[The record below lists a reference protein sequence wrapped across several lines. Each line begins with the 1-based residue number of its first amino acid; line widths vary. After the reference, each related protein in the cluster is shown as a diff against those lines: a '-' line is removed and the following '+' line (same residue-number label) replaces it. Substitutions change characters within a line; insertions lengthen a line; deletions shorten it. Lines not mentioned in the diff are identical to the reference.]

1 MTAWWNDPTSSEYQ
15 RMTAQGW
22 SIGTPSPATP
32 SIPTAATTG
41 PNLITGATQTATQAL
56 TNPRDFTRRVA
67 EWTKYGVPQ
76 AVAEEFMRNQDIIND
91 YNVGQYSTNPVGER
105 GGGSDGQSP
114 SPLSSDERDLLATY
128 GFLDDTWS
136 RGDGGIWERNMGTED
151 KPGTLPYTSSY
162 DASQFQAATDANA
175 KIASQYANYFPQDND
190 VLKYV
195 GIIGAMAAPFAI
207 GGLGGLGG
215 EIGADALAG
224 GLAGDTLGGA
234 ALDYSMTGTLGGGL
248 GTAAGTS
255 AGAGAALSALEPFS
269 LATAAGAGGGLAAG
283 AGTLSNALS
292 PFSLGS
298 TSLPT
303 PPTGGG
309 GTSGYPLPEGVSGP
323 PSPLPPGSTETVG
336 RLGTSFI
343 PGIPN
348 NVLSGIGQGIFGP
361 LGANAQSSALEDT
374 TNQWLNV
381 SAPFRNQLLAMLQ
394 PNSPAVQQ
402 MVSDVAKQLGP
413 QYGNVGFSPSALG
426 DIATQVGNRM
436 LIPGLSA
443 GAGLGLNTA
452 GNASLAQAGSAGGI
466 YDALAAGVRT
476 ATAPTL
482 EDLIGQMNNLGLTV
496 GGSRV

>member
-283 AGTLSNALS
+283 AGTLSNAIN
-292 PFSLGS
+292 PFSLG
-298 TSLPT
+298 T
-303 PPTGGG
+303 PGASPPIGSGG
-309 GTSGYPLPEGVSGP
+309 GTSTPN
-323 PSPLPPGSTETVG
+323 
-336 RLGTSFI
+336 SFI

-348 NVLSGIGQGIFGP
+348 NVLSGIGQGIFGL
-361 LGANAQSSALEDT
+361 LGANAQSNALEDT

-381 SAPFRNQLLAMLQ
+381 SAPFRNQLLGALQ
-394 PNSPAVQQ
+394 PGSPALSQ
-402 MVSDVAKQLGP
+402 MADDAARATGVRH
-413 QYGNVGFSPSALG
+413 GNVGYNPSAWG
-426 DIATQVGNRM
+426 EIMNQTFNRG
-436 LIPGLSA
+436 LIPGLAA